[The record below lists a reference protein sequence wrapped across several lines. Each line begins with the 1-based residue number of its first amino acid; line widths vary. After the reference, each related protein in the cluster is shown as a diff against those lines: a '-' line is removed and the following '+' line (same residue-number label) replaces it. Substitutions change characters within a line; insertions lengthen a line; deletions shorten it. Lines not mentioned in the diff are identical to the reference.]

1 MARLSGAARTACQ
14 IEKVH
19 GRTHDHQVLLC
30 AFDLLELD
38 GVDLREA
45 PLIERYGRAFP
56 RLERRRARRLWFW
69 H

>member
-14 IEKVH
+14 IREGAWH
-19 GRTHDHQVLLC
+19 HDHQVLLC

-45 PLIERYGRAFP
+45 PLIDRKAK
-56 RLERRRARRLWFW
+56 AVQAA
-69 H
+69 